1 VAVSVDKSHKLLGL
15 VMLQNRKNYLDMCPF
30 TLLLFSLFLKVFA
43 MISKAANELDIF
55 QAAID
60 NDQNATI
67 SPR

>member
-1 VAVSVDKSHKLLGL
+1 
-15 VMLQNRKNYLDMCPF
+15 MCPF

>member
-1 VAVSVDKSHKLLGL
+1 MAVSVDKSHKLLGL